1 MTVEQ
6 FPQFFQAVQV
16 CLLGNGDLIW
26 MPLIDLISSNPHL
39 ALLLMSFPDWSAII
53 FRLPSVVERPQPRWA
68 QLDLSTNS
76 HRPTSLVPPN
86 GWALTPTT
94 PFVLSGKYTLAVN
107 SRWSRKFL

>member
-6 FPQFFQAVQV
+6 FLQFFQAVQV
-16 CLLGNGDLIW
+16 GLLGNGDLIW
-26 MPLIDLISSNPHL
+26 MLLIDLISSNPHL
-39 ALLLMSFPDWSAII
+39 VLFLVSFPDWPARI
-53 FRLPSVVERPQPRWA
+53 FQLLSGFERPQPRRA

-76 HRPTSLVPPN
+76 HRPTSPVPPN

-107 SRWSRKFL
+107 SR